1 MYRREGGGVTRESRE
16 DEVRS
21 SSRYGLVVGEVLLI
35 VVFLLVAVAYALLL
49 RWIAEYADRKGY
61 SYWAFALFSLFVSPF
76 IGGFLAYVLP
86 DRAGPGH
93 VPRAQRQ

>member
-1 MYRREGGGVTRESRE
+1 MYRRKGGGVTCGSRE
-16 DEVRS
+16 AEVRS
-21 SSRYGLVVGEVLLI
+21 SSRYGSSVGEVLLV
-35 VVFLLVAVAYALLL
+35 VVFLLAAVAYALLL

-86 DRAGPGH
+86 DKAGPDH
-93 VPRAQRQ
+93 VPRAQR